1 MTRRVVVAMMEHE
14 TNTFSPVPTPLERFG
29 RGGFGVPTGPEV
41 VERFRGTGTG
51 LGGLLDV
58 ALDAGY
64 RAGFRALARHEL
76 ACNGVGVTSSDNSLF
91 RFDKVRRPIFPL
103 DPNTPPTPEY
113 GPPPTN

>member
-64 RAGFRALARHEL
+64 RAGSSVPSGRSDPA
-76 ACNGVGVTSSDNSLF
+76 TS
-91 RFDKVRRPIFPL
+91 
-103 DPNTPPTPEY
+103 TAPTTSRWCGSEHATAPASRCR
-113 GPPPTN
+113 